1 MALVQIEAIRTL
13 ALCFSVANP
22 SANRLD
28 WSLRVRRELTV
39 SLVLTSSQTLSP
51 PVSCLVQKGE
61 DIVYLGGTS
70 KAYTV
75 AQEVDDG
82 DGSFVIEDAAK
93 TACRCPTPHQ
103 PIFIATNSINV
114 YSYVPSLSARTLASS
129 WTWRSGTKRLCKNG
143 RALRARTRRVL
154 ATASGCSTRTARR
167 AYRGGCLDHRLR
179 E

>member
-103 PIFIATNSINV
+103 PLFHRNQLNSYIFV
-114 YSYVPSLSARTLASS
+114 HLFLERQSLDDLLWMA
-129 WTWRSGTKRLCKNG
+129 KRHQ
-143 RALRARTRRVL
+143 ALM
-154 ATASGCSTRTARR
+154 
-167 AYRGGCLDHRLR
+167 
-179 E
+179 